1 MKKLLGII
9 EDDRGNVIGCSTD
22 FGEIMLDQSDVVPR
36 AGLASVAVTL
46 ALKHGVTI
54 PDSLKPLLPQGLI
67 PK

>member
-1 MKKLLGII
+1 MKTLQSII
-9 EDDRGNVIGCSTD
+9 EDSEGNVIGCSTD
-22 FGEIMLDQSDVVPR
+22 SGDVMLDPSDVVPR

-54 PDSLKPLLPQGLI
+54 PDSLKPSLPQGLI